1 MKVGKEEIF
10 NVIKE
15 AISYVVPEINVN
27 EITIEDSLKELGAN
41 SVDRAEILFMALED
55 SKVKIPMISF
65 NDAKNIKDIVDIIY
79 QAQQ

>member
-1 MKVGKEEIF
+1 MGKEEIF

-15 AISYVVPEINVN
+15 AISYIVPEINVN

-55 SKVKIPMISF
+55 SNVKIPMISF